1 MDSMIVTT
9 LLAVTRYISIMRPFY
24 TIRRYYVF
32 LYHFLEISWI
42 FAACLYE
49 NRPKVRILN
58 MFILYELEIC
68 FQGLN
73 FWFIISSHYPH
84 YAIIHNYNIQ
94 QETLYWVPVAQG
106 TSSFRAQANSSD
118 LYGEGFNMK
127 WAYFVIPIIL
137 HCIVIITV
145 STLTIIA
152 LVKSSMAEVSS
163 QSAQQCIKSSKKI
176 LFLNLGVIIQAIS
189 FQSGILTV
197 TNFDEYHL
205 TVNAVVLPI
214 WLSSYNP
221 IVLLVGENKDI
232 ILQRIRQML
241 FNSN

>member
-1 MDSMIVTT
+1 
-9 LLAVTRYISIMRPFY
+9 
-24 TIRRYYVF
+24 
-32 LYHFLEISWI
+32 
-42 FAACLYE
+42 
-49 NRPKVRILN
+49 
-58 MFILYELEIC
+58 
-68 FQGLN
+68 
-73 FWFIISSHYPH
+73 
-84 YAIIHNYNIQ
+84 
-94 QETLYWVPVAQG
+94 
-106 TSSFRAQANSSD
+106 
-118 LYGEGFNMK
+118 MK

-163 QSAQQCIKSSKKI
+163 QSAQRCIKSSKKI

-189 FQSGILTV
+189 FQSGILTM

-214 WLSSYNP
+214 WLSFYNP
-221 IVLLVGENKDI
+221 IVLLVGENKNI